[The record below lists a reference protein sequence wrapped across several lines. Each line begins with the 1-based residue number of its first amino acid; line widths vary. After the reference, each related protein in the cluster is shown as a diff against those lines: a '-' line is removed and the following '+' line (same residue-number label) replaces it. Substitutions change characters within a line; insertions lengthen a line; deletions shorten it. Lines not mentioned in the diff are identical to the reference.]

1 MAEPM
6 RRGDGVDMVL
16 RRLREEGEIAERV
29 KKDKWAKKT
38 NRQKAESL
46 IASIDHTFVRES
58 DLPRIALAQ
67 VHATLALGE

>member
-6 RRGDGVDMVL
+6 RRGDGVDMIL
-16 RRLREEGEIAERV
+16 RCLGEDREIAEKV

-46 IASIDHTFVRES
+46 IASVDPYFVRES